1 MNDAEATQN
10 PDPNTAPPAP
20 VHPAVASVTLE
31 DVRHVAALANLEL
44 TPEEEPRMQRD
55 LNAILA
61 HVAQLQT
68 LDTTGVPPMSQV
80 GELLQVP
87 AAPAGGDLRSDTE
100 RPSFPRAEIMHE
112 APETD
117 GRFFKVPKVIE
128 R

>member
-1 MNDAEATQN
+1 MNDAEAT
-10 PDPNTAPPAP
+10 PNADWTSESPAP
-20 VHPAVASVTLE
+20 THPSSGSVTLE

-117 GRFFKVPKVIE
+117 GRFFKDPKDIE